1 MWLSIFK
8 KNPKVAFIPA
18 PLAMYRL
25 HGQNT
30 SQNKALVEK
39 NTEVALAYILKNEN
53 LYFDEFFQKV
63 INKYKEKIAKI
74 QQRPWYKKVFY
85 ALIGKE

>member
-1 MWLSIFK
+1 MWINVFK
-8 KNPKVAFIPA
+8 RNPKVAFVNK

-25 HGQNT
+25 HNQNT
-30 SQNKALVEK
+30 TQNKSLIEE
-39 NTEVALAYILKNEN
+39 NTEVALAYILKNET